1 MISVLIPYLAYPPYD
16 QQIDVVV
23 DDLQKQTADL
33 EIIISEQLIIG
44 KHDKIYKGRLHNRG
58 FAESKGDVIF
68 HCDAD
73 IRFHDK
79 TLLERM
85 ETKLREDD
93 LDVIYP
99 MFWSD
104 KFKVAKLAD
113 GHPFMTR
120 EVREEYGPLN
130 ESDLGTSLQEFRIM
144 EWLYFNKKFH
154 CSEEF
159 LFHLNALPFQ
169 RCSNDKNKIDVATKR
184 ECVPIANRVVKE
196 LTKEGLWPDVLFAEE
211 SP

>member
-58 FAESKGDVIF
+58 FADSKGDVIF

-159 LFHLNALPFQ
+159 LFHLNEFPFQ
-169 RCSNDKNKIDVATKR
+169 RGSNDKNKIDVATKR

>member
-44 KHDKIYKGRLHNRG
+44 KHDKIY
-58 FAESKGDVIF
+58 
-68 HCDAD
+68 

-159 LFHLNALPFQ
+159 LFHLNEFPFQ
-169 RCSNDKNKIDVATKR
+169 RGSNDKNKIDVATKR